1 MVRSDWGF
9 RAVDGILSDSER
21 TNVLVGVGGVN
32 LMEWARAQGVHPQTA
47 YRWFREGTLPVPVV
61 RVNERTVLVSPD
73 ALMAES
79 APWVFGL
86 YARVV
91 RHERGEESYVGRS
104 S

>member
-1 MVRSDWGF
+1 VS
-9 RAVDGILSDSER
+9 
-21 TNVLVGVGGVN
+21 
-32 LMEWARAQGVHPQTA
+32 
-47 YRWFREGTLPVPVV
+47 VV
-61 RVNERTVLVSPD
+61 RVNERTVLVSAD
-73 ALMAES
+73 AVAES